1 MVSKASEDFPDP
13 DSPVNTTS
21 RSRGISRSMFLR
33 LCSRAPRIAITRPP
47 STGAGRRG
55 RSLSN
60 RSVIGSVGAI
70 RSARSRSV
78 DFTERSENGG
88 LSPAREGQARHSAT
102 ARLWTTRRCRH
113 HCADDVGIDGR
124 RLEHS
129 NERSVAFALG
139 NFTLTFFV
147 LGLLA
152 SAIPLWR
159 TRQPRTPAV
168 VLEVLFSYF
177 LLFSI
182 AFANLY
188 NFVLHAFFGKIAA
201 AFIGWEDSPF
211 QLEVGFA
218 ALGLLAF

>member
-1 MVSKASEDFPDP
+1 
-13 DSPVNTTS
+13 
-21 RSRGISRSMFLR
+21 
-33 LCSRAPRIAITRPP
+33 
-47 STGAGRRG
+47 
-55 RSLSN
+55 
-60 RSVIGSVGAI
+60 
-70 RSARSRSV
+70 
-78 DFTERSENGG
+78 
-88 LSPAREGQARHSAT
+88 
-102 ARLWTTRRCRH
+102 
-113 HCADDVGIDGR
+113 
-124 RLEHS
+124 
-129 NERSVAFALG
+129 
-139 NFTLTFFV
+139 TFFV

-152 SAIPLWR
+152 SAIALWR

-218 ALGLLAF
+218 ALGLLAFKGSFDLRLAAIVGPACFLWGAAGGHVYQMITTQNFAPGNAGVIFYSDVLVPILGFIFLGLQSSSAARTHRLR